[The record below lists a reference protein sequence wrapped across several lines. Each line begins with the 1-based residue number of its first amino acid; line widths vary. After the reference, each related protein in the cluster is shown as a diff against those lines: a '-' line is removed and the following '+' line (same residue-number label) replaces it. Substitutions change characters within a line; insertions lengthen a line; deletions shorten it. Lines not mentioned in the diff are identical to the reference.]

1 MHQRLFRFF
10 VLAILP
16 WVVLLAVVANLWFL
30 DSNQTSN
37 SNVFFTN
44 SSALSFGIQAV
55 VGLTAAL
62 VVFVSQAL
70 AKLTV
75 RPFETLLS
83 QINLITARRSISPPE
98 ETGMDEV
105 DIAINNLYLAA
116 TDAQRRLDAERTLA
130 ADVSH
135 QLRSPLTALSLR
147 LEQISQDTKDSNVQQ
162 DSVAALG
169 QVDRLVKLVEG
180 LLSAWRS
187 TTDRD
192 LTEINVSELL
202 GNAKDRWLAKVQSS
216 DRKIEVKCE
225 PNLTALG
232 TPEVQELV
240 LSVLIENS
248 LQHGAGTIEISARDY
263 QSWTLIEIKDE
274 GSGIS
279 QDIESTLMT
288 QGATTGGTG
297 LGLAWAR
304 NQVASD
310 GGRLELRSLR
320 PAVFGIFL
328 MSVGS
333 NVKESV
339 ELFCSTL
346 ETSLGKTQ
354 LCYPQN
360 RNTDPRISPTTFA
373 LMLSAKALSN
383 PSK

>member
-1 MHQRLFRFF
+1 MQQRLFRFF

-16 WVVLLAVVANLWFL
+16 WVILLALVVNLWFL
-30 DSNQTSN
+30 DSNQN
-37 SNVFFTN
+37 SNTNAFFMD
-44 SSALSFGIQAV
+44 SSALSFGFQAI
-55 VGLTAAL
+55 VGLTATL
-62 VVFVSQAL
+62 VVFTSQML
-70 AKLTV
+70 AKATV
-75 RPFETLLS
+75 LPFETLLS
-83 QINLITARRSISPPE
+83 QINLITTQRSISPPE
-98 ETGMDEV
+98 ETGIHEV
-105 DIAINNLYLAA
+105 DLTINNLYLAA

-162 DSVAALG
+162 DSIAALT

-180 LLSAWRS
+180 LLTTWRS

-192 LTEINVSELL
+192 LTEIDVSDLL
-202 GNAKDRWLAKVQSS
+202 ASVKERWLAKVQSS
-216 DRKIEVKCE
+216 GRKIFVSCE
-225 PNLTALG
+225 PGLAALG

-248 LQHGAGTIEISARDY
+248 LQHGAGTIEISARDF

-274 GSGIS
+274 GTGIS

-310 GGRLELRSLR
+310 GGRLELRSLK

-328 MSVGS
+328 MSVGTTAS
-333 NVKESV
+333 
-339 ELFCSTL
+339 
-346 ETSLGKTQ
+346 KT
-354 LCYPQN
+354 N
-360 RNTDPRISPTTFA
+360 
-373 LMLSAKALSN
+373 
-383 PSK
+383 

>member
-1 MHQRLFRFF
+1 MH
-10 VLAILP
+10 
-16 WVVLLAVVANLWFL
+16 
-30 DSNQTSN
+30 D
-37 SNVFFTN
+37 
-44 SSALSFGIQAV
+44 
-55 VGLTAAL
+55 
-62 VVFVSQAL
+62 
-70 AKLTV
+70 
-75 RPFETLLS
+75 
-83 QINLITARRSISPPE
+83 
-98 ETGMDEV
+98 V
-105 DIAINNLYLAA
+105 DIAINNLYMAA

-147 LEQISQDTKDSNVQQ
+147 LEQISQDTKDSNVEQ

-180 LLSAWRS
+180 LLTAWRS

-202 GNAKDRWLAKVQSS
+202 GDVKERWLAKVQSS
-216 DRKIEVKCE
+216 DRKIEIKCE
-225 PNLTALG
+225 PNLMALG

-263 QSWTLIEIKDE
+263 QSWTLIEVKDE

-288 QGATTGGTG
+288 QGTTTGGTG

-333 NVKESV
+333 TVKELV
-339 ELFCSTL
+339 
-346 ETSLGKTQ
+346 
-354 LCYPQN
+354 
-360 RNTDPRISPTTFA
+360 
-373 LMLSAKALSN
+373 
-383 PSK
+383 

>member
-1 MHQRLFRFF
+1 MQQRLFRFF

-16 WVVLLAVVANLWFL
+16 WVILLAVVANLWFI
-30 DSNQTSN
+30 DSNQATN
-37 SNVFFTN
+37 SNNLFIN
-44 SSALSFGIQAV
+44 SSALSFGIQAI

-62 VVFVSQAL
+62 VVFASQIL
-70 AKLTV
+70 AKATV

-83 QINLITARRSISPPE
+83 QINLITTRRSISPPE
-98 ETGMDEV
+98 ETGMHDV
-105 DIAINNLYLAA
+105 DLTINNLYLAA

-147 LEQISQDTKDSNVQQ
+147 LEQISHDTKNSNVEQ
-162 DSVAALG
+162 DSVAALA

-180 LLSAWRS
+180 LLTTWRS

-202 GNAKDRWLAKVQSS
+202 INVRERWLAKVQSS
-216 DRKIEVKCE
+216 GRKIVTACE
-225 PNLTALG
+225 PGITALG

-248 LQHGAGTIEISARDY
+248 LQHGAGTIEISARDF

-274 GSGIS
+274 GNGIS

-310 GGRLELRSLR
+310 GGRLELRSLK

-328 MSVGS
+328 MSVG
-333 NVKESV
+333 
-339 ELFCSTL
+339 T
-346 ETSLGKTQ
+346 TSEKS
-354 LCYPQN
+354 
-360 RNTDPRISPTTFA
+360 I
-373 LMLSAKALSN
+373 
-383 PSK
+383 

>member
-16 WVVLLAVVANLWFL
+16 WVILLAVVANLWFL
-30 DSNQTSN
+30 DSNQASN
-37 SNVFFTN
+37 SNAFFTN
-44 SSALSFGIQAV
+44 SSALSFGVQAV
-55 VGLTAAL
+55 IGLTAAL
-62 VVFVSQAL
+62 VVLASQML
-70 AKLTV
+70 ARITV

-83 QINLITARRSISPPE
+83 QINLITTRRSISLPE
-98 ETGMDEV
+98 ETGMHEV
-105 DIAINNLYLAA
+105 DLTINNLYLAA

-147 LEQISQDTKDSNVQQ
+147 LEQISTASKDSNVEQ
-162 DSVAALG
+162 DANAALA

-180 LLSAWRS
+180 LLTTWRS

-192 LTEINVSELL
+192 LTEIDVSNLL
-202 GNAKDRWLAKVQSS
+202 ASVKDRWIAKVQSS
-216 DRKIEVKCE
+216 GRKIAVSCE
-225 PNLTALG
+225 PGLAALG

-248 LQHGAGTIEISARDY
+248 LQHGAGTIEISARDF

-274 GSGIS
+274 GTGIS

-288 QGATTGGTG
+288 QGVTTGGTG

-310 GGRLELRSLR
+310 GGRLELRSLK

-328 MSVGS
+328 MSVGTTAS
-333 NVKESV
+333 
-339 ELFCSTL
+339 
-346 ETSLGKTQ
+346 KT
-354 LCYPQN
+354 N
-360 RNTDPRISPTTFA
+360 
-373 LMLSAKALSN
+373 
-383 PSK
+383 

>member
-1 MHQRLFRFF
+1 MQQRLFRFF

-16 WVVLLAVVANLWFL
+16 WVILLAIVANLWFL
-30 DSNQTSN
+30 DANQGTTSN
-37 SNVFFTN
+37 IFFFN
-44 SSALSFGIQAV
+44 SSSLSFGIQAI

-62 VVFVSQAL
+62 VVFASQGL
-70 AKLTV
+70 AKATV

-83 QINLITARRSISPPE
+83 QINLITTRRSISPPE
-98 ETGMDEV
+98 ETGMYEV
-105 DIAINNLYLAA
+105 DLTISNLYLAA

-162 DSVAALG
+162 DSIAALA

-180 LLSAWRS
+180 LLTTWRS

-202 GNAKDRWLAKVQSS
+202 ANVRERWVAKVQSS
-216 DRKIEVKCE
+216 GRNIVVNCD
-225 PNLTALG
+225 PNLMALG

-248 LQHGAGTIEISARDY
+248 LQHGAGTIEISARDF

-274 GSGIS
+274 GNGIS

-288 QGATTGGTG
+288 QGVTTGGTG

-310 GGRLELRSLR
+310 GGRLELRSLK
-320 PAVFGIFL
+320 PAVFGVFL
-328 MSVGS
+328 MSVA
-333 NVKESV
+333 
-339 ELFCSTL
+339 T
-346 ETSLGKTQ
+346 TSEKLV
-354 LCYPQN
+354 
-360 RNTDPRISPTTFA
+360 
-373 LMLSAKALSN
+373 
-383 PSK
+383 